1 MFYKLNAEESSH
13 MVRASQAGVRL
24 INKEGQKLGGAKGG
38 CQKLLSEFCRGG
50 DPLNG
55 KSFFQKNLIG
65 KGGTPPPLNGKSAK
79 LFRNFFSLKELKIM
93 FLY

>member
-38 CQKLLSEFCRGG
+38 CQKLLSEFFLLRGF
-50 DPLNG
+50 
-55 KSFFQKNLIG
+55 S
-65 KGGTPPPLNGKSAK
+65 PPLIPLAENHFAK
-79 LFRNFFSLKELKIM
+79 NT
-93 FLY
+93 